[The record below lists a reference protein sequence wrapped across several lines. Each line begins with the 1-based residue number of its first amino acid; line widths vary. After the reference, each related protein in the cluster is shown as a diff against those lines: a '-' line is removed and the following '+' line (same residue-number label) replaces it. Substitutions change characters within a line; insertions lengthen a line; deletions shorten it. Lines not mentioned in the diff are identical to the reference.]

1 MVRAPLP
8 VVLALTAVGLA
19 ACAPTSLEAQVR
31 ALGLEPAALVR
42 LADDRAVAA
51 RGGGGSAR
59 VIELRADGEG
69 AWRTQEIAGSTFDAA
84 PFSTHLLSLG
94 GDTGDEWNS
103 YFYGTAPA
111 DVSRVTLDGLGAV
124 GGQVVDGAW
133 VLALRERDLVPDDM
147 HWTFVDAFGQT
158 IRSGTGIGPPVE

>member
-1 MVRAPLP
+1 V
-8 VVLALTAVGLA
+8 
-19 ACAPTSLEAQVR
+19 
-31 ALGLEPAALVR
+31 AALVR

-51 RGGGGSAR
+51 RGDAGSAR

-69 AWRTQEIAGSTFDAA
+69 AWRTQEIAASTFDAA
-84 PFSTHLLSLG
+84 PFSTHLISLG
-94 GDTGDEWNS
+94 GETGDEWNS

-111 DVSRVTLDGLGAV
+111 DVSRVTLDGLAAT
-124 GGQVVDGAW
+124 GGQVVEEAW
-133 VLALRERDLVPDDM
+133 VLVLPARDLTPDEM